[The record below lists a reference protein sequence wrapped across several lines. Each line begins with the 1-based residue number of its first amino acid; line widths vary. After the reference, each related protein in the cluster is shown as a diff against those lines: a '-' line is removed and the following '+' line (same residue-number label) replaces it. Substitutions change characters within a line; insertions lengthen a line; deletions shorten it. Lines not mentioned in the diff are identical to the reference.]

1 MTYIILKQRKEK
13 NGKRRKEGTHRGM
26 ELHGRDATG
35 RLQDALGDARVLEGE
50 QAQHPSGV
58 GGPADAL

>member
-1 MTYIILKQRKEK
+1 ME
-13 NGKRRKEGTHRGM
+13 NGGKGTHRGM